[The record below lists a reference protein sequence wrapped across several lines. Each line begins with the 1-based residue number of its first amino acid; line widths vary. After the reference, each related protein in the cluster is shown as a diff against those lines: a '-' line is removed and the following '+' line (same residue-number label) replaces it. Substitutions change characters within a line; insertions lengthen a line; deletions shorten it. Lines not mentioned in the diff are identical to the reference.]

1 MIQIEN
7 LSFKYSG
14 SDLDSISSIDL
25 NIAEGECVLI
35 CGESGC
41 GKSTLMKAVN
51 GLIPHYYEDGN
62 LKGSVK
68 CCGLDVASTPL
79 EKLSDTIGSVF
90 QNPRSQFFCVDTTGE
105 LAFGCENQGMDP
117 QNITER
123 ISDVVD
129 TMNLDSLMERNIFAL
144 SGGEKQKIACASI
157 SVMRPDVYV
166 LDEPTSNLDQDGIDM
181 LGEVLRIWKSEGKTI
196 IVAEHR
202 LGWLKGIADR
212 VVIIRDGI
220 IDLEYSANEF
230 WNKKTDEL
238 NAHGLRAF
246 NTKKNFTD

>member
-7 LSFKYSG
+7 LSFKYFG
-14 SDLDSISSIDL
+14 SDFDSISSINL
-25 NIAEGECVLI
+25 NIADGECVLI

-41 GKSTLMKAVN
+41 GKSTLLKAVN

-79 EKLSDTIGSVF
+79 EKLSDNIGSVF

-105 LAFGCENQGMDP
+105 LAFGCENQGMDF
-117 QNITER
+117 QNTTER

-129 TMNLDSLMERNIFAL
+129 TMNLDSLMERNIFTL
-144 SGGEKQKIACASI
+144 LGGEKQKIACASI
-157 SVMRPDVYV
+157 YVMRPDVYV

-181 LGEVLRIWKSEGKTI
+181 LDHLDCFQILFSAVYIRNPFSVFTRIIQIK
-196 IVAEHR
+196 H
-202 LGWLKGIADR
+202 
-212 VVIIRDGI
+212 
-220 IDLEYSANEF
+220 
-230 WNKKTDEL
+230 
-238 NAHGLRAF
+238 
-246 NTKKNFTD
+246 